1 MTYRNLVT
9 AIAATMLF
17 QIACERV
24 AIAQGAA
31 AVFSPTGPDAA
42 AYGKSLGYPVGLPFK
57 KQQNMVG
64 NYSNADRV
72 RPTRT
77 VKAASPPSPL
87 MRARQ
92 ELSLTYT
99 FDGKTL
105 TLQDYLDRNPT
116 TGLLIAAMVD
126 ACAAPELRL
135 GRHRRTAHLRRS
147 RHRPGAGAYSGTPQA
162 DT

>member
-1 MTYRNLVT
+1 M
-9 AIAATMLF
+9 
-17 QIACERV
+17 
-24 AIAQGAA
+24 
-31 AVFSPTGPDAA
+31 FSPTGPDAA

-116 TGLLIAAMVD
+116 PSCLPCG
-126 ACAAPELRL
+126 
-135 GRHRRTAHLRRS
+135 TAS
-147 RHRPGAGAYSGTPQA
+147 WSTPRPTKRGATCPTVRFASDIP
-162 DT
+162 